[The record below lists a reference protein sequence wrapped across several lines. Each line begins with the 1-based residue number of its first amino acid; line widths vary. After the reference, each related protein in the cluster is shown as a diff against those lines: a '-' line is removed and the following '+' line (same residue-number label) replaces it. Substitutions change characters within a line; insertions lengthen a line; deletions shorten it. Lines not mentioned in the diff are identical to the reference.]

1 MQGKKGG
8 DMMDCD
14 RRTFLKQVGI
24 GSAAAI
30 VGSKLAI
37 PTAQAGTM
45 GAGKGAKPSSPVMP
59 QRMTLLTMRSGED
72 YTLGVKLEK
81 GILDVRKAAKAFQSG
96 APTTIDDLIRRGDQG
111 LTELINKALS
121 SGKGLFV
128 EESRI
133 EFGPCITN
141 PEKIICVG
149 LNYAKHAR
157 ETNNPIP
164 KLPILFNKYNNTLNH
179 HQGTIRVSSIPGQ
192 QFDYESELV
201 IVMGRRAKDVS
212 EAEAL
217 SYVLGYCNGN
227 DFSVRDLQMRS
238 SQWMI
243 GKTCDGC
250 APIGPYLVTA
260 DQVSPNNLKIEG
272 TVNGEVRQSSNT
284 NDMVFN
290 CAQIV
295 SYTSKLM
302 TLEPGDIIFTG
313 TPEGVI
319 IGYPKEKQ
327 VWLKPGD
334 KITTTIEKLGE
345 LKFSL
350 T

>member
-1 MQGKKGG
+1 
-8 DMMDCD
+8 MDYD
-14 RRTFLKQVGI
+14 RRTFMKQIGVG
-24 GSAAAI
+24 SVAAI
-30 VGSKLAI
+30 VVSKLAI

-45 GAGKGAKPSSPVMP
+45 GAGKGTKPGAQLMP
-59 QRMTLLTMRSGED
+59 RGMTLLTMRSGDD

-81 GILDVRKAAKAFQSG
+81 GILDVRKAAKAFKSG

-111 LTELINKALS
+111 LSELIEKALS
-121 SGKGLFV
+121 GGKGLLV

-133 EFGPCITN
+133 EFGPCVTN
-141 PEKIICVG
+141 PEKIVCVG

-164 KLPILFNKYNNTLNH
+164 KLPILFNKYNNALNY
-179 HQGTIRVSSIPGQ
+179 HQGTIRVSSIPAQ

-201 IVMGRRAKDVS
+201 IVIGKRAKDVS

-217 SYVLGYCNGN
+217 SYVFGYCNGN

-250 APIGPYLVTA
+250 GVIGPYLVTA
-260 DQVSPNNLKIEG
+260 DQVPNPNNLKIEG

-290 CAQIV
+290 CAQII

-302 TLEPGDIIFTG
+302 TMEPGDIIFTG

-319 IGYPKEKQ
+319 VGYPKEKQ

-334 KITTTIEKLGE
+334 KLTTTIEKLGQ

>member
-1 MQGKKGG
+1 
-8 DMMDCD
+8 MDYD
-14 RRTFLKQVGI
+14 RRTFMKQIGV

-30 VGSKLAI
+30 VASKLAI

-45 GAGKGAKPSSPVMP
+45 GAGKGAKPGAPVMP
-59 QRMTLLTMRSGED
+59 RRMTLLTMRRGEN
-72 YTLGVKLEK
+72 YTLGVKTEK
-81 GILDVRKAAKAFQSG
+81 GILDVRKAAKAFKSG

-111 LTELINKALS
+111 LTELIEKALS
-121 SGKGLFV
+121 NGKGLFV
-128 EESRI
+128 EESQI
-133 EFGPCITN
+133 EFGPCVTN

-164 KLPILFNKYNNTLNH
+164 KLPILFNKYNNTLNC
-179 HQGTIRVSSIPGQ
+179 HQGTIRVSSIPAER
-192 QFDYESELV
+192 FDYEAELV
-201 IVMGRRAKDVS
+201 IVIGKRAASVS

-217 SYVLGYCNGN
+217 SYVFGYCNGN

-260 DQVSPNNLKIEG
+260 DQVPDANNLKIEC

-284 NDMVFN
+284 SDMVFN
-290 CAQIV
+290 CAQLV
-295 SYTSKLM
+295 SYASKLM

-319 IGYPKEKQ
+319 TGYPKEKQ

-334 KITTTIEKLGE
+334 KITMTIEKLGE

>member
-1 MQGKKGG
+1 
-8 DMMDCD
+8 MDID
-14 RRTFLKQVGI
+14 RRTFLKQVGVAGTTAII
-24 GSAAAI
+24 GSALPI
-30 VGSKLAI
+30 H
-37 PTAQAGTM
+37 TAQAQTK
-45 GAGKGAKPSSPVMP
+45 GAGKGAKPSAPVMP
-59 QRMTLLTMRSGED
+59 RQMTLLTMRSGED
-72 YTLGVKLEK
+72 YTLGVRLDK
-81 GILDVRKAAKAFQSG
+81 GILDVRKAAKAFKSG
-96 APTTIDDLIRRGDQG
+96 APTTIDDLIHRGDQG
-111 LTELINKALS
+111 LTELVAKALS

-164 KLPILFNKYNNTLNH
+164 TLPILFNKYNNALNR
-179 HQGTIRVSSIPGQ
+179 HQGTIRVSSVPAE
-192 QFDYESELV
+192 QFDYEAELV
-201 IVMGRRAKDVS
+201 IVMGRRAASVS

-227 DFSVRDLQMRS
+227 DFTARDLQRRS

-243 GKTCDGC
+243 GKTCNGF

-260 DQVSPNNLKIEG
+260 DQVPNPNNLKIEC

-284 NDMVFN
+284 SDMVFN
-290 CAQIV
+290 CAQLV
-295 SYTSKLM
+295 SYISKLM
-302 TLEPGDIIFTG
+302 TLEPGDIIFTA

-319 IGYPKEKQ
+319 AGYPKEKQ

-345 LKFSL
+345 LRFSL

>member
-1 MQGKKGG
+1 
-8 DMMDCD
+8 MDCD
-14 RRTFLKQVGI
+14 RRTFLKQMGVG
-24 GSAAAI
+24 AAVAI
-30 VGSKLAI
+30 VGGKLAI
-37 PTAQAGTM
+37 PEVQAGTM
-45 GAGKGAKPSSPVMP
+45 GAGKGAKPGAPVMP
-59 QRMTLLTMRSGED
+59 RRMTLLTMRSGDD
-72 YTLGVKLEK
+72 YTLGVRSEK
-81 GILDVRKAAKAFQSG
+81 GILDVQKAAKAFKSG

-111 LTELINKALS
+111 LTELVGKALA

-133 EFGPCITN
+133 EFGPCVTN
-141 PEKIICVG
+141 PEKIICIG

-157 ETNNPIP
+157 ETNSPVP
-164 KLPILFNKYNNTLNH
+164 KLPILFNKYNNALNRH
-179 HQGTIRVSSIPGQ
+179 NGTIRVSSIPAE
-192 QFDYESELV
+192 QFDYEAELV
-201 IVMGRRAKDVS
+201 IVMGRRASNVS

-227 DFSVRDLQMRS
+227 DFTARDLQRRS

-260 DQVSPNNLKIEG
+260 DQVPNPNNLKIEC

-284 NDMVFN
+284 SDMVFS
-290 CAQIV
+290 CAQLV
-295 SYTSKLM
+295 SYVSKLM
-302 TLEPGDIIFTG
+302 TMEPGDIIFTG

-319 IGYPKEKQ
+319 AGYPKEKQ

-334 KITTTIEKLGE
+334 KITVAIEKLGE

>member
-1 MQGKKGG
+1 MKGG
-8 DMMDCD
+8 VVMDHD
-14 RRTFLKQVGI
+14 RRTFLKQIGV
-24 GSAAAI
+24 GSAVAM
-30 VGSKLAI
+30 VGSNLSI
-37 PTAQAGTM
+37 PEAQARTKG
-45 GAGKGAKPSSPVMP
+45 GGKGAKLAAPVMP
-59 QRMTLLTMRSGED
+59 RKMTLLTMRSGED
-72 YTLGVKLEK
+72 YTLGVKLDK
-81 GILDVRKAAKAFQSG
+81 GILDVRKAAKMLKSG
-96 APTTIDDLIRRGDQG
+96 APTTIDSLIRRGDQG
-111 LTELINKALS
+111 LTELVEKAAS
-121 SGKGLFV
+121 SEKGLFM
-128 EESRI
+128 EESKV
-133 EFGPCITN
+133 EFGPCVTN

-157 ETNNPIP
+157 ETNNPLP
-164 KLPILFNKYNNTLNH
+164 KLPILFNKYNNTLNS
-179 HQGTIRVSSIPGQ
+179 HQGTIRVSSIPAQ

-217 SYVLGYCNGN
+217 SYVIGYCNGN

-260 DQVSPNNLKIEG
+260 DQVPNPNNLKIVG

-334 KITTTIEKLGE
+334 KLATTIEKLGE